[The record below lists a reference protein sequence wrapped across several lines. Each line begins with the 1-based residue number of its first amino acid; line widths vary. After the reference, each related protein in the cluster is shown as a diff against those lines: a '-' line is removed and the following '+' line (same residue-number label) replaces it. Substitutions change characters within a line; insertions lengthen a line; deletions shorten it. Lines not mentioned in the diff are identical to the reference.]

1 MKSTI
6 EDMKLV
12 LFDPKT
18 EECLAESEEEMWDYL
33 GEYLNQDNIKTE
45 LLVLLLEELGFSRDR
60 DIFWMDDED
69 NHLKYVDFNEKK
81 FI

>member
-33 GEYLNQDNIKTE
+33 GEYLNQDNI
-45 LLVLLLEELGFSRDR
+45 SS
-60 DIFWMDDED
+60 
-69 NHLKYVDFNEKK
+69 
-81 FI
+81 